1 MRILLFL
8 ALLPAAA
15 GFARAS
21 DGLTDALAARS
32 MLGPDVWARVVRI
45 ENGAAR
51 GALRR
56 SPYPSTVYALVFE
69 LSGILWFYSD
79 ADGTQSLSTRRSS
92 LDADKADPGPLFRA
106 ISDRFGSWAWVD
118 DPPGWRAP
126 PPMPPPNACLIECV
140 AALRRRIA
148 VGEEAGSPRLL
159 FFYVDTPNGRLGHTV
174 LLIGSGAGLT
184 AVDPAKPED
193 PIRLPAYLGA
203 NARSVS
209 RYLRGGEVASARI
222 LPIGAPGETRR
233 AARWAALPPP
243 AVPAG

>member
-1 MRILLFL
+1 MRVLLFL

-15 GFARAS
+15 GFARAP
-21 DGLTDALAARS
+21 DGLSDALAARS

-51 GALRR
+51 GAWKR
-56 SPYPSTVYALVFE
+56 SPYPQTVYALVFE

-79 ADGTQSLSTRRSS
+79 ADGTQSLSVRRGT
-92 LDADKADPGPLFRA
+92 LDADKADPGPLFRE

-126 PPMPPPNACLIECV
+126 APKPPPNACLIECV

-148 VGEEAGSPRLL
+148 VGEEADSPRIL
-159 FFYVDTPNGRLGHTV
+159 FYYVDTPNGRLGHTV
-174 LLIGSGAGLT
+174 LLLGSGVGFT
-184 AVDPAKPED
+184 AVDPAKPEN
-193 PIRLPAYLGA
+193 PIQLPAYVG
-203 NARSVS
+203 NDARSVS
-209 RYLRGGEVASARI
+209 RYLRRGDVATARMM
-222 LPIGAPGETRR
+222 PIGAVGETQR
-233 AARWAALPPP
+233 ATRWAALPPP